1 MKSLRSRSPQKT
13 SRKTRLNLRGLAAA
27 CLAALCFSCHQH
39 AMYDQYQVVDGSVWK
54 KEKTFHFSFQAD
66 DTVSLYNLTLE
77 IRNNSLYPYRNLW
90 LLAYEERPIGP
101 LKRDTVEYFLADKNN
116 RWLGSGISL
125 YQSGFPIRTNY
136 RFEHTG
142 LYSFG
147 FRHGMSDDALP
158 GIEEVGFRVE
168 KIAGN

>member
-1 MKSLRSRSPQKT
+1 MTSHRSRNP
-13 SRKTRLNLRGLAAA
+13 RKTRLNPKGLVVAGF
-27 CLAALCFSCHQH
+27 AALCFSCHQH

-54 KEKTFHFSFQAD
+54 KEKTFHFSFLAD
-66 DTVSLYNLTLE
+66 DTTSLYNLTLE

-90 LLAYEERPIGP
+90 IVAYEECPVGP
-101 LKRDTVEYFLADKNN
+101 LRRDTVEYLLADEKG

-125 YQSGFPIRTNY
+125 YQSGFTIRTNY
-136 RFEHTG
+136 RFEHAG

-147 FRHGMSDDALP
+147 FRHGMRDDALP

-168 KIAGN
+168 KIVGD